1 MARVLDVG
9 CDRVVSIAEF
19 VEQVE
24 TQVDLRD
31 LDSVAA
37 AAPLLRGLANDRRL
51 VVDRLNRQV
60 EHLFRRD
67 TVASAQVLYLGEGH
81 DFYLRANIWPSQH
94 ELDSG
99 RMSRNAFAYHLAHD
113 HNYSF
118 MTVGYHGPGYR
129 TALYDYDHDRVSGYI
144 GETVDLRYVG
154 EQHFGMGMV
163 MLYEASRD
171 VHTQHPPE
179 ALSVT
184 LNWMI
189 ATPEVRLRDQFF
201 FDLERRQLIDYPLEL
216 DGSRRISVLRM
227 AGDIGNP
234 DTLQLLHDLALTH
247 PCRRTRLAACT
258 SFARLAPASEARAL
272 WQRACDD
279 PEPMVALAARRQL
292 QEPVDAVTSID

>member
-1 MARVLDVG
+1 MLRYAVCPGPPIGRGTVCIFQGRGDF
-9 CDRVVSIAEF
+9 IEKNPAT
-19 VEQVE
+19 
-24 TQVDLRD
+24 TQ
-31 LDSVAA
+31 
-37 AAPLLRGLANDRRL
+37 RL
-51 VVDRLNRQV
+51 VNAFMKSLKWLASATPEDVA
-60 EHLFRRD
+60 D
-67 TVASAQVLYLGEGH
+67 TVPTE
-81 DFYLRANIWPSQH
+81 
-94 ELDSG
+94 
-99 RMSRNAFAYHLAHD
+99 YHLGD
-113 HNYSF
+113 K
-118 MTVGYHGPGYR
+118 
-129 TALYDYDHDRVSGYI
+129 ALYRQ
-144 GETVDLRYVG
+144 GE
-154 EQHFGMGMV
+154 
-163 MLYEASRD
+163 
-171 VHTQHPPE
+171 
-179 ALSVT
+179 
-184 LNWMI
+184 NWMI